1 MHYEIHG
8 NPDAGQTV
16 LLSSGLGGSA
26 GYWTPHL
33 AALGE
38 RFRVISYDQR
48 GTGRSPAELA
58 EGYSIADMADEVL
71 ALADDLELTQC
82 DFVGHALGG
91 LVGLQVAL
99 QRPGLIRRLVP
110 INAWAA
116 PNAHSARCFDMR
128 IALLKNTG
136 PAAYVAAQPIF
147 LYPPSWIVA
156 NGERLEADL
165 AHALAHFPGEANT
178 LRRIAALRAFDI
190 SARLAEIDVPTLV
203 MASRDDSLVPWT
215 QSVALAEG
223 LPNARLDVR
232 DFGGHAFNLTE
243 QAAFEASLLDFLQQ
257 AA

>member
-8 NPDAGQTV
+8 NTDAEQTV

-58 EGYSIADMADEVL
+58 EGYSIADMADDVL

-165 AHALAHFPGEANT
+165 AHALAHFPGETNT

-215 QSVALAEG
+215 QSVAWPKACRTLAWTCE
-223 LPNARLDVR
+223 
-232 DFGGHAFNLTE
+232 TS
-243 QAAFEASLLDFLQQ
+243 AAMPST
-257 AA
+257 

>member
-8 NPDAGQTV
+8 NPDAAQTV

-58 EGYSIADMADEVL
+58 EGYSITDMANDVLQLADTL
-71 ALADDLELTQC
+71 ALEQC

-99 QRPGLIRRLVP
+99 QRPGLIRRLAA

-116 PNAHSARCFDMR
+116 PNPHSARCFDMR

-156 NGERLEADL
+156 NGERLEAEL
-165 AHALAHFPGEANT
+165 AHALAHFPGAANT
-178 LRRIAALRAFDI
+178 LRRIAALRAFDV
-190 SARLAEIDVPTLV
+190 SARLAEIRVPTLV
-203 MASRDDSLVPWT
+203 MASRDDTLVPWV
-215 QSVALAEG
+215 QSERLARG
-223 LPNARLDVR
+223 LPNARLEVR

-243 QAAFEASLLDFLQQ
+243 QAAFEATLLDFLQQ
-257 AA
+257 PA